1 MSPPRPAADE
11 APKPSTPRRWRVRG
25 LRAKLMQLSL
35 ILTALGVVL
44 LVVSSIT
51 VLWLRSN
58 SNQLALRRTPA
69 VVATQRAQIG
79 LQRSLAGLRGW
90 VALGDERLR
99 SDRRAAWTQQ
109 IEPAI
114 ADIRSYS
121 ETWTDAADRDRLT
134 ELAHLLVELKES
146 QWWVEDVARAEGNQP
161 ALQVWRGRVEP
172 IALELRRVIDAVIA
186 DARAVPSRRALA
198 ALQAMVGFRD
208 ALAQAQHALARF
220 VAEGEER
227 WGREFSRA
235 LGEAAASVELMETE
249 SARLALPEQD
259 RVDYLIREL
268 PWYAH
273 FAREALEA
281 RRSASWNVALYRMST
296 ETIPLTL
303 RVTELLDVLASNQA
317 ELMARDT
324 RFITFAGNTALM
336 SSVVLIVLM
345 AAIAYALASYR
356 AGQITRPISA
366 LANATV
372 ELADGRLK
380 RDLPVTGDDEL
391 GTLTDA
397 FNRMR
402 VRLQES
408 EAALLKSNGELT
420 QKNRELEEAMQKL
433 QTAQQALVMQEKMA
447 SLGALTAGVAHE
459 IKNPLN
465 FVTNFAELSTELAA
479 ELREVVSGARDK
491 LGPDADQ
498 DIGELLTDIE
508 DNARKIKE
516 HGGRANSIVDG
527 MLLHSRGVPGERQP
541 TDLNKLLDEY
551 VDLAY
556 HGMRAKD
563 TRFNITIERH
573 YDPAVGVIHVVPQDM
588 SRVFLNLINNACYAT
603 DEKKKSSGEEFSPI
617 VRVSTKNLEGA
628 VEVRVRD
635 NGRGIPAKSLD
646 KVFQPFFTT
655 KPAGEGTGLGLSISY
670 DVVVGTHQGEMR
682 VESKEGEFAEFIIT
696 IPKV

>member
-1 MSPPRPAADE
+1 MD
-11 APKPSTPRRWRVRG
+11 
-25 LRAKLMQLSL
+25 LRSRYRQLSFSSQL
-35 ILTALGVVL
+35 ILWFLLLGLLPVTAVAL
-44 LVVSSIT
+44 LSYRVAVRT
-51 VLWLRSN
+51 VRQEVTSGLNAIAQRQSQAMEELFRRVERDVTT
-58 SNQLALRRTPA
+58 LARTPA
-69 VVATQRAQIG
+69 VQGA
-79 LQRSLAGLRGW
+79 LAGRPAKPRG
-90 VALGDERLR
+90 
-99 SDRRAAWTQQ
+99 
-109 IEPAI
+109 
-114 ADIRSYS
+114 
-121 ETWTDAADRDRLT
+121 ETPTL
-134 ELAHLLVELKES
+134 S
-146 QWWVEDVARAEGNQP
+146 PDVARFLRSYLESMGYPDVFLVMANGNVLFTANHPQLLGTVLHRKETP
-161 ALQVWRGRVEP
+161 DSELAKTFDLTITLLSTETSDFWYDAALDEFDSFIGAPVFLDGTLVGVV
-172 IALELRRVIDAVIA
+172 ILEL
-186 DARAVPSRRALA
+186 SQ
-198 ALQAMVGFRD
+198 QAIFDLVRNQVGLGETGETLVAFREGD
-208 ALAQAQHALARF
+208 SARF
-220 VAEGEER
+220 VTPWAHAETSGPQR
-227 WGREFSRA
+227 
-235 LGEAAASVELMETE
+235 
-249 SARLALPEQD
+249 
-259 RVDYLIREL
+259 
-268 PWYAH
+268 
-273 FAREALEA
+273 
-281 RRSASWNVALYRMST
+281 
-296 ETIPLTL
+296 
-303 RVTELLDVLASNQA
+303 
-317 ELMARDT
+317 
-324 RFITFAGNTALM
+324 
-336 SSVVLIVLM
+336 VVLGSNVGIPMQESLRGHKGSG
-345 AAIAYALASYR
+345 IALDYRGVPTYAVWRYLPFLRS
-356 AGQITRPISA
+356 G
-366 LANATV
+366 LV
-372 ELADGRLK
+372 VKVDAD
-380 RDLPVTGDDEL
+380 E
-391 GTLTDA
+391 A
-397 FNRMR
+397 FADVNRMR
-402 VRLQES
+402 ILFLLLPLAV
-408 EAALLKSNGELT
+408 AALVVGGGWLLSKSISQPIQELTAAAEHVAKGEFGGRITSRSNKEVSRLTSSFNTMSESLKQHIEHLDALVEVRTGELT
-420 QKNRELEEAMQKL
+420 QKNHELEEAMQKL

-491 LGPDADQ
+491 LGPNADQ

-603 DEKKKSSGEEFSPI
+603 DEKKKSSAEEFSPT

-646 KVFQPFFTT
+646 NVFQPFFTT

-696 IPKV
+696 IPRV